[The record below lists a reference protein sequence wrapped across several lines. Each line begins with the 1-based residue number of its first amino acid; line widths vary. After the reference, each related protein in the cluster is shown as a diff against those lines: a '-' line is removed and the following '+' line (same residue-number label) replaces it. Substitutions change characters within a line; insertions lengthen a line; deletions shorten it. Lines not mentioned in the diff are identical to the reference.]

1 MDNVITTILMILLA
15 IALMVVA
22 IVGIKYLLR
31 YFLNGVKEMWD
42 LSGQI
47 GPIGN
52 GLFIAIWIFFLPFA
66 LVITVIIGWSKTN
79 TLAQNT
85 SANLTSNQSLVA
97 LGESVNSMVMNPH
110 KVELYP
116 GAQVSLPAG
125 TWKILREQDLSEQ
138 YGTVML
144 NAILNNDH
152 AYTSLF
158 LSGDTLE
165 PQFIWIRESSDPLNF
180 MQITVVDSRSEN
192 FVTESNLDQTREY
205 LVEHYT
211 QTMKIKYYSLKL
223 DQMNISD
230 WSDPILI
237 EQLAYRDKSTGK
249 DVFSYKISLQKKP
262 FSVVFSCTCNPESS
276 DRYENLTR
284 QLAKSYK
291 IQ

>member
-1 MDNVITTILMILLA
+1 MDNVITTILVILLA
-15 IALMVVA
+15 IALIVVA
-22 IVGIKYLLR
+22 NVGIKYLLR
-31 YFLNGVKEMWD
+31 CFLNGVKETWN

-47 GPIGN
+47 GPIGY

-66 LVITVIIGWSKTN
+66 LVITVITGWSKTN
-79 TLAQNT
+79 TLTQNT

-97 LGESVNSMVMNPH
+97 CGESVNSVVMNPY

-116 GAQVSLPAG
+116 GVQVSLPVG
-125 TWKILREQDLSEQ
+125 RWQILREQDLSES

-144 NAILNNDH
+144 SAILNGNYD
-152 AYTSLF
+152 YISSL
-158 LSGDTLE
+158 SDETLQ
-165 PQFIWIRESSDPLNF
+165 PQFIWIRDPSDPLNF
-180 MQITVVDSRSEN
+180 MQITVVDSRFEN
-192 FVTESNLDQTREY
+192 FVTESDLDQTREY

-249 DVFSYKISLQKKP
+249 DVCSYKISLQKAP
-262 FSVVFSCTCNPESS
+262 FSVVFSCTCCPESS
-276 DRYENLTR
+276 DRYEYLTR
-284 QLAKSYK
+284 QLAKSYE